1 MGRRALTSEGKA
13 DKLERERERARK
25 RRLGA
30 RQNKQAHHIQP
41 NLDDSHNT
49 RLVTDSS
56 DTLPETISYSPTDN
70 GDQSNPTTLDLVDE
84 QPPPT
89 THRGSRSLG
98 IANRPASTIY
108 EPAPVASETDLRPEA
123 SAGPPAPIRLINKQ
137 TFPNPNHAAAAHPAT
152 THQSRAAGQD
162 EGKRSLP
169 GRPRLDLAISPRA
182 RTRLRVQ
189 RYRDQQHLGRVQQ
202 LIQEVADT
210 QELPPTVEFSD
221 LALRDDLTPSPP
233 AQTQSWS
240 GPEVEFEAVS
250 LPLSSTAS
258 LVDVE
263 DSHGDDTGSSSP
275 DTNAVL
281 LLTAPVSPSPGLPRQ
296 DGRSSRPRSS
306 TSSISDLPDWFVPSA
321 SPSLGPENPIL
332 DSFIQAI
339 HDQDTAGG
347 PDFLR
352 ARGDL
357 YDRVLRTFFN
367 HQCECKSSDPTL
379 LSCRGAYIMLKLGPN
394 SRELAEPEH
403 THTLQE
409 RIERLGHSLPPLP
422 AVFAER
428 NNACDPRASFPHW
441 QSFLSDQPAEPL
453 SFRKTQASLSQNSVT
468 VARQWDVDSIWF
480 GARSLSAIRAPN
492 RFRLSFFP
500 PHQSNISTNQV
511 IQPHGLDLAHTRHT
525 CIGSFTTAGVRFS
538 VFVFF
543 PHGARSQTRAAAN
556 SLSLARFRDLYD
568 EIILPAVYETV
579 PDHALQEIPGSY
591 DLIYAKSRAYQE
603 KPGAG
608 RWSAEDESRAFRL
621 AYDVPASALPRFWT
635 SIVERANLHR
645 VQTRRGEDIAYF
657 QNPRLLFQSHDLKN
671 IFARPSLHESLCLFR
686 DIILAGLD
694 PNQLDMRSCW
704 LDVGMRDHVT
714 RPPSSPDAQG
724 SAEPWTLLWKSDCC
738 RHLHEGLQD
747 LVPEA
752 PLDAKHYRSFL
763 LRDAGTYYAKARPSR
778 ASNPGH
784 PDARSPGIIRAKAYN
799 CSKDPFG
806 VMFSNYQLF
815 SSGHLPLLSFDD
827 GMLKDLAEVTF
838 RLDVI
843 LAMWADGALEPSRS
857 PHTGPMAWDVPLD
870 DDGDGDDDA
879 RASGMHCPFWVIPT
893 KVMTSFVSTQAAR
906 LILPLD
912 HIFQEAT
919 RKEGEQPSSSTDPVR
934 QILAFYTAQ
943 LFCRLL
949 IYALD
954 DEEEEQNFDNWIW
967 RSVWTVRTRG
977 RGEGSVKERRG
988 LGLGA
993 HINASGM
1000 LWIPH
1005 GHIDWQRG
1013 HISLEVLVNLYMSR
1027 SPLQARLAHQPN
1039 VQALTTTQ
1047 VTVELLFQQ
1056 LVRDARGAYDQ
1067 GRDEEAEKLASRAI
1081 VLAVEETAR
1090 AYHQHFLAK
1099 VESYWD
1105 RVRGDCGRQKL
1116 PVLARLRQAQV
1127 ESAAETSRI
1136 PTAQTIHG
1144 IYTEAWAKY
1153 GEAVPSDN
1161 NIDPSAGDTLPD
1173 ELPCWMTTRRRLPP
1187 KNSWS
1192 DFLFNQLFGRP
1203 KPPAW
1208 DRLYF
1213 LQVYRAFKDI
1223 WQRNCEPAG
1232 PFDSRFSVQIGR
1244 YIHIAFNS
1252 DHSKEVG
1259 TSHGPGT
1266 WHHDKPSFFQIQYWA
1281 PYFSPPRGEEDT
1293 FLSSVYRRRDY
1304 PEGLS
1309 PDMTPMIPSPRN
1321 FQGLERAA
1329 WPHWV
1334 EIMGDI
1340 DRLRSAGHDTIRRHC
1355 RRALLYVTYLAGPT
1369 WGRDGDLDRLG
1380 LYLNQPEPAILCIQC
1395 KFALKAD
1402 GDRVS
1407 RHLGE
1412 RHGISKLARR
1422 GLGPFIRTLRLPDP
1436 KTLPVRS
1443 DGSSPH
1449 PHLRIQQG
1457 AACRHCG
1464 LRSTSLEV
1472 LSRHLK
1478 EVHPQDIQHSRG
1490 RGFPES
1496 HWLQDHILD
1505 RLTITC
1511 QKSGI
1516 ASRQPHFLRKSLI
1529 NPFFFDLQN

>member
-1 MGRRALTSEGKA
+1 MCRS
-13 DKLERERERARK
+13 
-25 RRLGA
+25 
-30 RQNKQAHHIQP
+30 
-41 NLDDSHNT
+41 DD
-49 RLVTDSS
+49 RII
-56 DTLPETISYSPTDN
+56 ISI
-70 GDQSNPTTLDLVDE
+70 G
-84 QPPPT
+84 
-89 THRGSRSLG
+89 
-98 IANRPASTIY
+98 
-108 EPAPVASETDLRPEA
+108 
-123 SAGPPAPIRLINKQ
+123 
-137 TFPNPNHAAAAHPAT
+137 
-152 THQSRAAGQD
+152 
-162 EGKRSLP
+162 
-169 GRPRLDLAISPRA
+169 
-182 RTRLRVQ
+182 
-189 RYRDQQHLGRVQQ
+189 
-202 LIQEVADT
+202 
-210 QELPPTVEFSD
+210 
-221 LALRDDLTPSPP
+221 
-233 AQTQSWS
+233 W
-240 GPEVEFEAVS
+240 
-250 LPLSSTAS
+250 
-258 LVDVE
+258 
-263 DSHGDDTGSSSP
+263 
-275 DTNAVL
+275 
-281 LLTAPVSPSPGLPRQ
+281 
-296 DGRSSRPRSS
+296 
-306 TSSISDLPDWFVPSA
+306 
-321 SPSLGPENPIL
+321 
-332 DSFIQAI
+332 
-339 HDQDTAGG
+339 
-347 PDFLR
+347 
-352 ARGDL
+352 
-357 YDRVLRTFFN
+357 
-367 HQCECKSSDPTL
+367 C
-379 LSCRGAYIMLKLGPN
+379 
-394 SRELAEPEH
+394 
-403 THTLQE
+403 
-409 RIERLGHSLPPLP
+409 
-422 AVFAER
+422 
-428 NNACDPRASFPHW
+428 
-441 QSFLSDQPAEPL
+441 
-453 SFRKTQASLSQNSVT
+453 
-468 VARQWDVDSIWF
+468 
-480 GARSLSAIRAPN
+480 PN

-525 CIGSFTTAGVRFS
+525 CIGSFTTASVRFS

-543 PHGARSQTRAAAN
+543 PHAARSQTRAAAN

-579 PDHALQEIPGSY
+579 PDHALQEIPSSY

-621 AYDVPASALPRFWT
+621 AYDVPASALPHLWT

-645 VQTRRGEDIAYF
+645 VQTRQREDVAYF

-671 IFARPSLHESLCLFR
+671 VFARPSLHEGLCLFR
-686 DIILAGLD
+686 DMILAGLD
-694 PNQLDMRSCW
+694 PDQLDMRSCW
-704 LDVGMRDHVT
+704 LDVGIRDHVT
-714 RPPSSPDAQG
+714 RSPSSSAPDAQG
-724 SAEPWTLLWKSDCC
+724 SNEPWTLLWKSDCC
-738 RHLHEGLQD
+738 RHLHENLQD

-799 CSKDPFG
+799 CSKDLFG

-827 GMLKDLAEVTF
+827 SMLKDLAGMDQNRQRAFVPQLNRSHLLLAWDANKRHLRAISSLRRHPNFGVRKEVTF

-857 PHTGPMAWDVPLD
+857 PHTGPMAWDVPL
-870 DDGDGDDDA
+870 DDDA

-919 RKEGEQPSSSTDPVR
+919 RKEGDQPSSSTDPVR

-954 DEEEEQNFDNWIW
+954 DEEEEQNFDNWVW
-967 RSVWTVRTRG
+967 RSAWTVRTRG

-988 LGLGA
+988 LGLGV
-993 HINASGM
+993 HVNASGM
-1000 LWIPH
+1000 LWIPR

-1039 VQALTTTQ
+1039 VQALSTTQ

-1067 GRDEEAEKLASRAI
+1067 GHDEEAEKLASRAI

-1099 VESYWD
+1099 IESYWD
-1105 RVRGDCGRQKL
+1105 RVRGDCGRQNL

-1127 ESAAETSRI
+1127 ESAAEAGRI

-1153 GEAVPSDN
+1153 GEAVPADN
-1161 NIDPSAGDTLPD
+1161 NIDPSAGDALPD

-1192 DFLFNQLFGRP
+1192 DFLFNQLFSRS

-1208 DRLYF
+1208 GRLYF
-1213 LQVYRAFKDI
+1213 LQVYRVFKDI
-1223 WQRNCEPAG
+1223 WQSIHAPAG

-1244 YIHIAFNS
+1244 YIQIAFNS

-1293 FLSSVYRRRDY
+1293 FLSSVYRRGDY
-1304 PEGLS
+1304 PEGLY
-1309 PDMTPMIPSPRN
+1309 PDMTPMIPSPRD

-1329 WPHWV
+1329 WTRWV
-1334 EIMGDI
+1334 EIMGDDNI
-1340 DRLRSAGHDTIRRHC
+1340 ERLRSAGHHDTIRRHC
-1355 RRALLYVTYLAGPT
+1355 RRALLYVTYMAGPT
-1369 WGRDGDLDRLG
+1369 WGRDGDVNFVQPWSLKKPEVYEYEEEDVFRVPAKETHISRQIFGTAVSQPTILLPTRDNLIGLLDAMGSLPGHSPAFAARLRWTKRR
-1380 LYLNQPEPAILCIQC
+1380 LNNHDSQY
-1395 KFALKAD
+1395 D
-1402 GDRVS
+1402 
-1407 RHLGE
+1407 
-1412 RHGISKLARR
+1412 
-1422 GLGPFIRTLRLPDP
+1422 
-1436 KTLPVRS
+1436 
-1443 DGSSPH
+1443 
-1449 PHLRIQQG
+1449 
-1457 AACRHCG
+1457 
-1464 LRSTSLEV
+1464 LRSHLEARKQEAEPSTQSQT
-1472 LSRHLK
+1472 L
-1478 EVHPQDIQHSRG
+1478 
-1490 RGFPES
+1490 
-1496 HWLQDHILD
+1496 LD
-1505 RLTITC
+1505 
-1511 QKSGI
+1511 K
-1516 ASRQPHFLRKSLI
+1516 FL
-1529 NPFFFDLQN
+1529 N